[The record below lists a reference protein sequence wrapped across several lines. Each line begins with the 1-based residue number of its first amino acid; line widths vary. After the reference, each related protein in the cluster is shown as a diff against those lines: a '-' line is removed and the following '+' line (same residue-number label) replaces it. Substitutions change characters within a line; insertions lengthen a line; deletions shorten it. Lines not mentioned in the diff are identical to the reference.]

1 MLDTPLGWQFII
13 KYQSTLVTSQKNC
26 FHSFAQLNPVKASI
40 KQSLEGAVYE
50 RQKQDTRREVKMGM
64 IFAVINTT

>member
-1 MLDTPLGWQFII
+1 MKALIKQSLEGAVYERQKQDTRREEL
-13 KYQSTLVTSQKNC
+13 
-26 FHSFAQLNPVKASI
+26 KALI

-64 IFAVINTT
+64 IFAVMNTT